1 MASSSSSASN
11 AFFSALP
18 AVSVPAPIHMPAPV
32 HPAGMAFEPIALPK
46 WDAGAPA
53 LARQIEIIRED
64 SEKIAESM
72 GIIRADAEKKVA
84 HLNQLGAEL
93 SFARL
98 NNMVVSVI
106 VIESEIDRL
115 MRQLAEMESKY
126 YGLQMVGYER
136 KELCCPCCN
145 ARVMKTNSR

>member
-11 AFFSALP
+11 AFFSAPP
-18 AVSVPAPIHMPAPV
+18 AVPVPVPVQMPPV
-32 HPAGMAFEPIALPK
+32 RPAGMAFEPIALPK

-53 LARQIEIIRED
+53 LSRQIEIIRED

-72 GIIRADAEKKVA
+72 GVIRADAEKKVA

-98 NNMVVSVI
+98 NNLVVSVI
-106 VIESEIDRL
+106 VIEAEIDRL

-126 YGLQMVGYER
+126 YGLQMVGYDR
-136 KELCCPCCN
+136 KELRCPCCD
-145 ARVMKTNSR
+145 ARVMKTNSK